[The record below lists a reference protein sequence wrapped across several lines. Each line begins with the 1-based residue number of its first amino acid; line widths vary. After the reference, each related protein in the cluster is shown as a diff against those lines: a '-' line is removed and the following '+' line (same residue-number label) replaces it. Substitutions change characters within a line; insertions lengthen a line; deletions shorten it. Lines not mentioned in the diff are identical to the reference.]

1 MKRCSLISSQV
12 GIKRQKGVS
21 LIEAL
26 IAVLLV
32 GLMSQGAVYLSTRA
46 TATQT
51 TQQMLNM
58 AVTQLRSRLIENN
71 DICAS
76 APAIA
81 DAVQL
86 PNSVSLTAEIQGC
99 DSEATVSIDGINI
112 PGVPRPISLS
122 VDSPLLG
129 GQVVVGGTWN

>member
-1 MKRCSLISSQV
+1 MKPCSFTNRQNGIS
-12 GIKRQKGVS
+12 RQKGVS

-71 DICAS
+71 NICAS
-76 APAIA
+76 APVIA

-86 PNSVSLTAEIQGC
+86 PNSVSLSAQVQGC
-99 DSEATVSIDGINI
+99 GSDATVNIDGIDI

>member
-1 MKRCSLISSQV
+1 MKRCSSISH
-12 GIKRQKGVS
+12 QKGVS

-32 GLMSQGAVYLSTRA
+32 GLMSQGAVYLTTRA

-58 AVTQLRSRLIENN
+58 AVSQLRSRLIENN
-71 DICAS
+71 NICVL
-76 APAIA
+76 APVIP
-81 DAVQL
+81 DAVRL
-86 PNSVSLTAEIQGC
+86 PNNVSLTAQVQGC
-99 DSEATVSIDGINI
+99 ESEATVSIDGINI
-112 PGVPRPISLS
+112 LGVPRPITLR

-129 GQVVVGGTWN
+129 GEVVVGGTWN